1 MTSSNSNWIKNL
13 LVGKPQ
19 EENTVVYRNLLNIL
33 EDPAVLVDNSSGTI
47 LNCNSEFNKFTAFS
61 PVEIAAVSFKDIIEL
76 ENAQQFSRK
85 EAVPA
90 ELITRNKNRRTVF
103 IRVFVLDELEH
114 LYVYLI
120 IPEQRYLEQQYS
132 WQENLFKVTQS
143 LLRLIESE
151 TLEEAFQK
159 AVDEISEFFETGHV
173 YIYQAKSEYPELGL
187 SVSAN
192 PAHQFPLDI
201 STHELRLDQS
211 TTIWVPGQRMYTE
224 IHKTAR
230 ILNLTYVA
238 TSTMGP
244 GKTASGLLVVGHEK
258 TQPSKFIVAIMDVF
272 SATLSSLFQYFVL
285 VSNLRTKI
293 SKDEW
298 KLTVQSEIINQIQD
312 GIVVLNTDRSIWFLN
327 PSAELMLGYQ
337 MREIIGHPIE
347 NILIGPDNLMP
358 LLESSRQELYLQ
370 RLGIVQIHRRD
381 GDSIPVELKIIPVIH
396 RDELYALLIYL
407 RDVSENEEFRVRAQ
421 QLEQRAILGEFLAVF
436 AHEVRNPINNISMGL
451 QMLSRTFADDPKN
464 KDLVDRMNLDCE
476 RLTHQMEG
484 ILSYSKPFDPKFE
497 TIDAGVLV
505 QRVVDRWKPRMMRVG
520 VVDFVQKP
528 EKLPEISAD
537 PRLLEQ
543 VFTNLISNAVEA
555 MSQLP
560 NGTLGII
567 IQEIQTISNHPQ
579 IEIKITDNGPG
590 IPEEVAGRIFEPFI
604 TTKKTGT
611 GLGLAISKRIITA
624 HRGNISVES
633 YPGGGTIFAVYLP
646 VKQGEI

>member
-13 LVGKPQ
+13 LAGKPQ
-19 EENTVVYRNLLNIL
+19 EENAVVYRNLLNIID
-33 EDPAVLVDNSSGTI
+33 EPAVIVNHLNGQI
-47 LNCNSEFNKFTAFS
+47 LHSNSEFNKFTAFS
-61 PVEIAAVSFKDIIEL
+61 PAELMAVPFDEIVIIE
-76 ENAQQFSRK
+76 NSQQFSRK
-85 EAVPA
+85 DPVAA
-90 ELITRNKNRRTVF
+90 ELITRNKNQRAVF
-103 IRVFVLDELEH
+103 MREYVLDEVNN
-114 LYVYLI
+114 LYAYQI
-120 IPEQRYLEQQYS
+120 IPEQQFLEQQYS
-132 WQENLFKVTQS
+132 WQENLFKVTQT

-151 TLEEAFQK
+151 TLENAFQE
-159 AVDEISEFFETGHV
+159 AVDVIAEFFETSHV

-187 SVSAN
+187 LVSAK
-192 PAHQFPLDI
+192 PVHQFPLVI
-201 STHELRLDQS
+201 STNELRLDQS
-211 TTIWVPGQRMYTE
+211 TTVWSPGQRMYTE

-238 TSTMGP
+238 TSAMGP
-244 GKTASGLLVVGHEK
+244 GKTASALLIVGHEK
-258 TQPSKFIVAIMDVF
+258 KQPSKFMVAIMDVF

-285 VSNLRTKI
+285 VTNLRTKI
-293 SKDEW
+293 NKDEW

-312 GIVVLNTDRSIWFLN
+312 GILVLNTDLSIWFLN

-358 LLESSRQELYLQ
+358 LMESSRQENYLQ

-381 GDSIPVELKIIPVIH
+381 GDAIPVDLKIIPVIH
-396 RDELYALLIYL
+396 NDELYALLIYL

-421 QLEQRAILGEFLAVF
+421 QLEQRAVLGEFLAVF

-451 QMLSRTFADDPKN
+451 QILSRTFAEDPKK
-464 KDLVDRMNLDCE
+464 KDLVDRMNQDCE

-484 ILSYSKPFDPKFE
+484 ILSFSKPFDPQFE
-497 TIDAGVLV
+497 VIDVGFLV

-520 VVDFVQKP
+520 VVDYVQKP
-528 EKLPEISAD
+528 EKLAEISAD

-555 MSQLP
+555 MSQQP

-579 IEIKITDNGPG
+579 IEIKVTDSGPG
-590 IPEEVAGRIFEPFI
+590 IPEEVTGHVFEPFI

-624 HRGNISVES
+624 HRGSISVES
-633 YPGGGTIFAVYLP
+633 YAGGGTIFAVYLP
-646 VKQGEI
+646 IKQGEI